1 MSNIQ
6 YEFISDET
14 VIVNLINGLESLAR
28 KELVKNQDIYMEDLY
43 LFAAVDKSLKLIDSF
58 LFALKERNITVLAS
72 LTRIQ
77 MDCVLRTYATT
88 LVSDS
93 GAFCEKVLLK
103 NVPVSKEVDV
113 NNKHLTDKYLCE
125 SLSKILNLPLYEL
138 YQKVCG
144 YVHFSSSSFYNIART
159 AGDNGFSM
167 LIGKQNRS
175 EDEETYT
182 RLSIELANH
191 FYYFGKI
198 LITVVI
204 HSWLMQK
211 EEMAEISPNL

>member
-1 MSNIQ
+1 MSNIK
-6 YEFISDET
+6 YDFVSNET
-14 VIVNLINGLESLAR
+14 DIINLINELEELVR
-28 KELVKNQDIYMEDLY
+28 KELIKDQDLYMEDLY

-58 LFALKERNITVLAS
+58 LFALKERNITVLAA

-88 LVSDS
+88 LVGDS
-93 GAFCEKVLLK
+93 SAFCEKVLLK
-103 NVPVSKEVDV
+103 NTLVNQEVDV
-113 NNKHLTDKYLCE
+113 NNKHLTDKYLCN
-125 SLSKILNLPLYEL
+125 SLSKILRLPLYEL

-144 YVHFSSSSFYNIART
+144 YVHFSPSSFHNMART
-159 AGDNGFSM
+159 SGDNGISM
-167 LIGKQNRS
+167 FISRHNRE

-198 LITVVI
+198 LITVVL

-211 EEMAEISPNL
+211 EKMPK

>member
-6 YEFISDET
+6 YDYFKDEST
-14 VIVNLINGLESLAR
+14 IVDKINSLVHLMKNEL
-28 KELVKNQDIYMEDLY
+28 KETQDMYMEDLY
-43 LFAAVDKSLKLIDSF
+43 LWSATDKSLKLIDSF
-58 LFALKERNITVLAS
+58 LFALKQRNITVLAA

-93 GAFCEKVLLK
+93 GEFCKKVLFENAQINLLT
-103 NVPVSKEVDV
+103 DT
-113 NNKHLTDKYLCE
+113 NNKRLTDKYLCE
-125 SLSKILNLPLYEL
+125 SLSGVLKLPLYEL

-144 YVHFSSSSFYNIART
+144 YVHFSSSSFFNTTRT
-159 AGDNGFSM
+159 DGDNGFTMS
-167 LIGKQNRS
+167 ISKNNRDDLS
-175 EDEETYT
+175 ETYE

-198 LITVVI
+198 LITVIVR
-204 HSWLMQK
+204 SWQNQK
-211 EEMAEISPNL
+211 EGFKS